1 MREELK
7 NLYKGC
13 EFCLQNAISK
23 PSPPHEVIPS
33 SLHLLQPN
41 EIIHLDYMEINGTN
55 ILVLKC
61 KGTGLNWVRVTCD
74 KTAETTSKMFERY
87 ITSYDRPRIVVRTMD
102 LSSLQ
107 TSLSFFLHIILNII
121 TLLIIGP

>member
-1 MREELK
+1 MINELHSTHLSDSSMINLAKGKLYWPGMREELK

-41 EIIHLDYMEINGTN
+41 EIFHLDYMEINGTN

-61 KGTGLNWVRVTCD
+61 KGTGWNWARLTRN
-74 KTAETTSKMFERY
+74 KTAETTLKMFERY
-87 ITSYDRPRIVVRTMD
+87 ITS
-102 LSSLQ
+102 
-107 TSLSFFLHIILNII
+107 
-121 TLLIIGP
+121 